1 MPPILEITNVDA
13 GYGAGPNIL
22 QGLSL
27 KVEEAKSY
35 CIIGPNGA
43 GKSTL
48 LKVIAGLLPPR
59 SGDVVFRGESL
70 AGRRP
75 DQVLATGVCFVPQDQ
90 ALFPEM
96 TVRENLVMGAYLVK
110 DRTLVRQ
117 RMERVFKMF
126 PILEERSGQD
136 AGKLSGGQQQ
146 MLAMGRALMIEPIL
160 LMLDEPTLGLAPQVV
175 EQIFAQIRELESLG
189 ITVVIVEQN
198 AQRGLELADWGVVL
212 DLGIVRFEGPAEGI
226 LEDPRIRELYLGK
239 AAGAGEAK

>member
-1 MPPILEITNVDA
+1 MPPILEISNINA

-27 KVEEAKSY
+27 EVEEAKSY

-48 LKVIAGLLPPR
+48 FKVIAGLLHPR

-70 AGRRP
+70 ARRRP

-96 TVRENLVMGAYLVK
+96 SVRENLVMGAYLVR
-110 DRTLVRQ
+110 DRALVRQ
-117 RMERVFKMF
+117 RMDRVYEMF
-126 PILEERSGQD
+126 PILKERAGQD

-146 MLAMGRALMIEPIL
+146 MLAMGRALMIDPIL
-160 LMLDEPTLGLAPQVV
+160 LMLDEPSLGLAPQVAQ
-175 EQIFAQIRELESLG
+175 QIFTRVRELEELG
-189 ITVVIVEQN
+189 ITVLIVEQN

-212 DLGIVRFEGPAEGI
+212 DLGIVRFEGPADGI

-239 AAGAGEAK
+239 AASAGDTN

>member
-1 MPPILEITNVDA
+1 MPTILEIKNIDA
-13 GYGAGPNIL
+13 GYGRGPNIL

-27 KVEEAKSY
+27 SIEEAKSY

-48 LKVIAGLLPPR
+48 LKVIAGLLSPR

-70 AGRRP
+70 AHRRP

-96 TVRENLVMGAYLVK
+96 SVRENLIMGAYLVK
-110 DRTLVRQ
+110 DRPLVRE
-117 RMERVFKMF
+117 RMERVYEMF
-126 PILEERSGQD
+126 PILEERAGQD

-146 MLAMGRALMIEPIL
+146 MLAMGRALMIDPVL

-175 EQIFAQIRELESLG
+175 QQIFSQVEELQSLG
-189 ITVVIVEQN
+189 LTVVMVEQN

-212 DLGIVRFEGPAEGI
+212 DLGIVRFEGPADGI
-226 LEDPRIRELYLGK
+226 LEDPRVRELYLGK
-239 AAGAGEAK
+239 AAGSGDAK

>member
-1 MPPILEITNVDA
+1 MPPILTITDIDA

-27 KVEEAKSY
+27 EVEEARSY

-48 LKVIAGLLPPR
+48 LKVIAGLLHPR

-70 AGRRP
+70 AHRRP

-96 TVRENLVMGAYLVK
+96 SVRENLVMGAYLVK
-110 DRTLVRQ
+110 DRGLVRQ
-117 RMERVFKMF
+117 RMDRVYEMF
-126 PILEERSGQD
+126 PILKERSGQD

-146 MLAMGRALMIEPIL
+146 MLAMGRALMIDPVL
-160 LMLDEPTLGLAPQVV
+160 LMLDEPSLGLAPQVA
-175 EQIFAQIRELESLG
+175 QSIFDQVRDLEALG
-189 ITVVIVEQN
+189 ITVLIVEQN

-212 DLGIVRFEGPAEGI
+212 DLGIVRFEGPADGI

-239 AAGAGEAK
+239 AASAGDTQ